1 MVGYL
6 NEHRQTLQKLGLN
19 KVPSKSTIHRASA
32 RIPESYYRQMHFQV
46 IAGIAAGNLAGDSSG
61 FSIRRFIPWYSI
73 KKDIEKLKKGWRKL
87 HIIIDIRTRIILDY
101 RITHAYRADAPV
113 MADILK
119 DMADSMYWNIGDA
132 CFDSAYLSREIC
144 NIISKKM
151 GRTPYIK
158 PKRNTT
164 AKSKGSNS
172 WRRMVLRF
180 LTDRDQFDMHYHQR
194 SIVESVFAA
203 LKERRG
209 RGGSLRSRTT
219 HTQDRELA
227 IQTISY
233 NIDMVTRKAI
243 EEGRLTRD
251 ALEAMA
257 ISGPGHARADTGGRL
272 AEDDLRATAAD

>member
-1 MVGYL
+1 M
-6 NEHRQTLQKLGLN
+6 
-19 KVPSKSTIHRASA
+19 
-32 RIPESYYRQMHFQV
+32 
-46 IAGIAAGNLAGDSSG
+46 
-61 FSIRRFIPWYSI
+61 
-73 KKDIEKLKKGWRKL
+73 
-87 HIIIDIRTRIILDY
+87 
-101 RITHAYRADAPV
+101 
-113 MADILK
+113 
-119 DMADSMYWNIGDA
+119 
-132 CFDSAYLSREIC
+132 
-144 NIISKKM
+144 
-151 GRTPYIK
+151 
-158 PKRNTT
+158 
-164 AKSKGSNS
+164 
-172 WRRMVLRF
+172 
-180 LTDRDQFDMHYHQR
+180 
-194 SIVESVFAA
+194 ESVFAA